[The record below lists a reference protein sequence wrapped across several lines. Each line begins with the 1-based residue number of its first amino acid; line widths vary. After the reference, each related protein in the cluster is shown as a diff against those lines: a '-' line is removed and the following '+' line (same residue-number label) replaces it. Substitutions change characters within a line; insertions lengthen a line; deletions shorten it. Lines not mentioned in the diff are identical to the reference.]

1 MAHIKKEITIIKENE
16 ITHVEGAKKRA
27 KVDVAREQLKLLEC
41 KICKDTPSP
50 PVVLVTC
57 CKQILGCE
65 ACFHSHKEKQNC
77 CPLCH
82 DSNYSAITIRRLDE
96 PYALLQKALQS

>member
-41 KICKDTPSP
+41 KICKDTPSCLGH
-50 PVVLVTC
+50 VL
-57 CKQILGCE
+57 
-65 ACFHSHKEKQNC
+65 
-77 CPLCH
+77 
-82 DSNYSAITIRRLDE
+82 
-96 PYALLQKALQS
+96 